1 MLSVKVSTKH
11 QIVVPSEAR
20 HRLGIEP
27 GDRLAVTIE
36 DDAIVLRPRPA
47 SAAQRMRGLARGMYE
62 PDPDTYLRRLRD
74 ETEERVR
81 ERESNIARAWI
92 ERPPAGSA

>member
-20 HRLGIEP
+20 RRLGIEP
-27 GDRLAVTIE
+27 GDRLAVTLE
-36 DDAIVLRPRPA
+36 NDAIVLRPRPA
-47 SAAQRMRGLARGMYE
+47 SAAKRLRGLAHGMYE
-62 PDPDTYLRRLRD
+62 PDPDSYLRALRE

-81 ERESNIARAWI
+81 ERESSIARAWA
-92 ERPPAGSA
+92 ERSPSGGA